1 MRPGITELSITSIAG
16 QDPWLTVLVIVA
28 ATFIHEDLATV
39 AVGIAAAENVTSVPI
54 ALSALFSGVVLGDL
68 GLYGL
73 GRLIALFNLSER
85 FLDHARVEALK
96 IWLDRRLTLGVF
108 IVRFLP
114 GLRLSAYTTY
124 GFLAMPF
131 FRFVLS
137 AVLAASVWTTGLF
150 YLSYAFGALTER
162 WLGYW
167 QWPAVVFALAC
178 PLLLVRRLL
187 RRKVSTDK

>member
-16 QDPWLTVLVIVA
+16 QDPWLAVLVIVA

-39 AVGIAAAENVTSVPI
+39 AVGIAAAENVTGVPI

-85 FLDHARVEALK
+85 FLDPARVEALK

-150 YLSYAFGALTER
+150 YLSYAFGALTVR

-167 QWPAVVFALAC
+167 QWPAIVLAFAC

-187 RRKVSTDK
+187 RRKVSTDR